1 MVDGCIRRLD
11 GMRPG
16 EKHRALLVQRLSI
29 ALDQRAG
36 PMLPLSPTFDAFL
49 GRYKPRDV
57 AAHFKLGAGLRLL
70 RLNQ

>member
-1 MVDGCIRRLD
+1 
-11 GMRPG
+11 MRPE